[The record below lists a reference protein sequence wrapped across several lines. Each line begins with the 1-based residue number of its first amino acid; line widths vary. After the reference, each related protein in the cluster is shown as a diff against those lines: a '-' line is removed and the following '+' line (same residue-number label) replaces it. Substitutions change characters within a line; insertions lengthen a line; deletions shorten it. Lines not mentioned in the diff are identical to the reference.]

1 MLRYF
6 IIGLIF
12 MAACTQQPSQT
23 KEETSEQT
31 QEQVDTTQAT
41 QQEADTTQVSEGKV
55 AYVCPM
61 KCEGEK
67 HYHQP
72 GKCPVCG
79 MELEKITLAE
89 K

>member
-1 MLRYF
+1 MLRSI
-6 IIGLIF
+6 IIGLVFI
-12 MAACTQQPSQT
+12 AACTQQPSQG
-23 KEETSEQT
+23 KEEVSEQT
-31 QEQVDTTQAT
+31 QEQVDTVQTI
-41 QQEADTTQVSEGKV
+41 QQQTDTTQVSEGKV
-55 AYVCPM
+55 VYVCPM

-79 MELEKITLAE
+79 MELEKVTLAE